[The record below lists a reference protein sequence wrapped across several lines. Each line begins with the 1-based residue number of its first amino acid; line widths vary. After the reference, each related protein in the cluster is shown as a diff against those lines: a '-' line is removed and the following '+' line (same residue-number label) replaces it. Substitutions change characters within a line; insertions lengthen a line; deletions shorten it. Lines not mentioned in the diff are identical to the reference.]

1 MICSSHYRVIL
12 GLIVALLGGC
22 RGQVARTPEQNL
34 VQQIQES
41 HIEGN
46 VPPQDQ
52 FAALMQRDLD
62 TYFTELYQKKAT
74 VSWELL
80 REGATQSGVANPKY
94 YLWVAVKSGE
104 NFLNEGAVRV
114 AAIERSSFE
123 VTDFLGIAVIKNRV
137 GELYSVFPAEVCE
150 KIKEKIRQP

>member
-94 YLWVAVKSGE
+94 YLWAVSYTH
-104 NFLNEGAVRV
+104 L
-114 AAIERSSFE
+114 
-123 VTDFLGIAVIKNRV
+123 
-137 GELYSVFPAEVCE
+137 
-150 KIKEKIRQP
+150 Q